1 MKNKFY
7 ITTSIMYANGN
18 PHIGFA
24 FELILAD
31 VLARYHRIAGDDT
44 FFLTGTDEHGSTV
57 VKASDKN
64 NKSPKEYVDEVA
76 IKVQELAKILNLSD
90 SEGNDEYFVT
100 DLTPRYAEIA
110 KRFLGK
116 TIEPK
121 LVKLG

>member
-1 MKNKFY
+1 MD
-7 ITTSIMYANGN
+7 T
-18 PHIGFA
+18 
-24 FELILAD
+24 LILGCTHYPIIQGLVQQ
-31 VLARYHRIAGDDT
+31 VLGDRVT
-44 FFLTGTDEHGSTV
+44 LINPGE
-57 VKASDKN
+57 
-64 NKSPKEYVDEVA
+64 
-76 IKVQELAKILNLSD
+76 ELAKILNLSD